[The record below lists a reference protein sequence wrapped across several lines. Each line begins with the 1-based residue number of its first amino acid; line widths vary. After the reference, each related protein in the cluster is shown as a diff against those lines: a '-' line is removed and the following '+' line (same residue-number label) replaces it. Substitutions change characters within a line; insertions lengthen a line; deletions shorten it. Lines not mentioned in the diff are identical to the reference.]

1 MPDTTLTPPRGGT
14 QAGGI
19 RTAAAPSV
27 RTVPWPLVLLVGLG
41 ALTLAG
47 FLAFPTYPNYDS
59 YYSLVWGRELVEGG
73 LPSFETYRA
82 PTQHPLAVAFG
93 ALLSLAGR
101 DADLL
106 IVGATHVSF
115 IALVAG
121 MYRLGRASFSPLV
134 GLAAAVLLCTRFD
147 FPFLAARAYVDVPY
161 LALILWAAAL
171 EAGAHAEGG
180 SRPRRGTPVL
190 LLLAAA
196 GLLRPDAWVI
206 AGLYVLW
213 CAPAEGWP
221 QRIRHAALAALA
233 PLTWAAVD
241 LAVTGDPLFSLTHTS
256 GLAEELGRAAEG
268 PSEVPAAIVRF
279 LLGLDKAPVLAAAVP
294 GAVLAVLLARRR
306 AGVPVALFLVGIA
319 TFALIALAGLSIVFR
334 YLLISALMVMLFAA
348 VLVGGF
354 TLLPRRSRAR
364 KPWAVASGLVLLA
377 GLAYT
382 VTHTTPATF
391 AKELR
396 FRGDSQRALS
406 ALLQEPAVR
415 AAMRCGPVSVP
426 NHKLVPK
433 VRWVLG
439 AGPAAVPARSDP
451 SQRRRIRRGVA
462 LYATNRDTLRRE
474 GFSPDSPLLA
484 VPMAGFE
491 RIATNA
497 HYAAYARC

>member
-1 MPDTTLTPPRGGT
+1 
-14 QAGGI
+14 
-19 RTAAAPSV
+19 
-27 RTVPWPLVLLVGLG
+27 
-41 ALTLAG
+41 
-47 FLAFPTYPNYDS
+47 
-59 YYSLVWGRELVEGG
+59 
-73 LPSFETYRA
+73 
-82 PTQHPLAVAFG
+82 VAFG
-93 ALLSLAGR
+93 AVLSLAGR

-115 IALVAG
+115 VALVAG
-121 MYRLGRASFSPLV
+121 LYRLGRASFSPLV
-134 GLAAAVLLCTRFD
+134 GLVAAVLLCTRFD

-171 EAGAHAEGG
+171 EAE
-180 SRPRRGTPVL
+180 RPRRGTPVL

-196 GLLRPDAWVI
+196 GLLRPDAWII

-213 CAPAEGWP
+213 CARAEGWP

-268 PSEVPAAIVRF
+268 PSEVPAAVVRF

-294 GAVLAVLLARRR
+294 GAVLAVLLRRRR

-354 TLLPRRSRAR
+354 TLLPARSRAR
-364 KPWAVASGLVLLA
+364 RPWAV
-377 GLAYT
+377 
-382 VTHTTPATF
+382 

-396 FRGDSQRALS
+396 FRGDSQRALR
-406 ALLQEPAVR
+406 ALLEEPAVR

-439 AGPAAVPARSDP
+439 AGPAAVPARSDR

-491 RIATNA
+491 RIATNSF
-497 HYAAYARC
+497 YAAYARC

>member
-19 RTAAAPSV
+19 RAGAAPSA
-27 RTVPWPLVLLVGLG
+27 RPVPWPALLLLGLG
-41 ALTLAG
+41 VLTLAG

-59 YYSLVWGRELVEGG
+59 YYSLVRGRELLEGG

-93 ALLSLAGR
+93 AALSLAGR

-106 IVGATHVSF
+106 IVGATHASF
-115 IALVAG
+115 VALVAG
-121 MYRLGRASFSPLV
+121 LYRLGRASFSPLV

-171 EAGAHAEGG
+171 EAE
-180 SRPRRGTPVL
+180 RPRRGTPVL

-213 CAPAEGWP
+213 CAPAEAWP
-221 QRIRHAALAALA
+221 RRIRHAALAALA

-294 GAVLAVLLARRR
+294 GAALAVLLARRR

-319 TFALIALAGLSIVFR
+319 TFGLIALAGLSIVFR

-348 VLVGGF
+348 VLVAGF

-364 KPWAVASGLVLLA
+364 RPWAVASGVVLLA

-382 VTHTTPATF
+382 ATHTTPATF

-396 FRGDSQRALS
+396 FRGDSQRALR
-406 ALLQEPAVR
+406 ALLEEPAVR
-415 AAMRCGPVSVP
+415 AARRCGPVSVP

-439 AGPAAVPARSDP
+439 AGPAAVPARSDR

-491 RIATNA
+491 RIATNSF
-497 HYAAYARC
+497 YAAYARC